1 MIELQHDMWNL
12 IHDKTTGKPQHGSS
26 GFEMART

>member
-12 IHDKTTGKPQHGSS
+12 IRDKTTGNPKYGGS
-26 GFEMART
+26 GFEIVRT

>member
-12 IHDKTTGKPQHGSS
+12 IHDKTMGYPEHGGS
-26 GFEMART
+26 GFEMVRT